1 MSSVQLFNGEFYP
14 EGTPLLPVSNRG
26 FSYGDGFFESMRISN
41 GRLPLVNGHW
51 SRLERACKL
60 LQIQIPESVNRKS
73 FERYVLELTAKNGF
87 KNARIR
93 FQGFRMGE
101 GRYAPEQSLLGWSMV
116 CQPTESPEY
125 KLNAVGLHV
134 EVCKTHSINPAP
146 QSSFKS
152 SNSLPYVLGGIYA
165 SNNHLDDCFLLDAEG
180 FIAEATGSNVFILKG
195 ENLVTPDLSNGGVPG
210 VMRAVVLDQADH
222 LGLSVDESLITIEDV
237 LEADECF
244 LTNAAKGIQWVGAVG
259 KKRFYKR
266 CSAKLTDQIN
276 LRLGLF
282 N

>member
-1 MSSVQLFNGEFYP
+1 MSLVQLFNGEYYP
-14 EGTPLLPVSNRG
+14 ENTALLPVSNRG

-41 GRLPLVNGHW
+41 GKLPLLNGHW
-51 SRLERACKL
+51 NRLERACKL
-60 LQIQIPESVNRKS
+60 LHIQVPENLNRKS
-73 FERYVLELTAKNGF
+73 FERYALELATKNGF

-101 GRYAPEQSLLGWSMV
+101 GRYAPEQSNLGWSMV

-125 KLNAVGLHV
+125 KLNSVGLHV
-134 EVCKTHSINPAP
+134 EVCRSHTINPAP

-165 SNNHLDDCFLLDAEG
+165 ATNHLDDCFLLDSDG
-180 FIAEATGSNVFILKG
+180 FIAEATGSNVFILRG
-195 ENLVTPDLSNGGVPG
+195 EQLITPDLSNGGVPG
-210 VMRAVVLDQADH
+210 VMRSVVLDQAVQI
-222 LGLSVDESLITIEDV
+222 GLTTSESLINIEDV

-259 KKRFYKR
+259 KKRYYKR